1 MPVSHFISAAPASPA
16 PGGPPTP
23 AETMS
28 ARCSPPPPGGTP
40 RHPPPPRSAA
50 ARPAAGRQQQ
60 RVVRQ
65 QRVVVEPHAL
75 LAPQDLAYPPPELR
89 VHLVRGEELRR
100 TDDQP
105 LALERAGQVLLRQ
118 RRPLVRQPRLIAHHA
133 ELPRKAPEIGRAHV

>member
-1 MPVSHFISAAPASPA
+1 MPFSHSIPAALASSSAGAT
-16 PGGPPTP
+16 PT
-23 AETMS
+23 ATMTMS
-28 ARCSPPPPGGTP
+28 AGCSPPSSVSTARTRPLRGP
-40 RHPPPPRSAA
+40 AA
-50 ARPAAGRQQQ
+50 TARARPAAGRQQQ

-75 LAPQDLAYPPPELR
+75 LAPQDLAHPPPELR

-133 ELPRKAPEIGRAHV
+133 ELPRKAPAA